1 MNDQLS
7 DQGTGDQGNQ
17 NNDGNDLGWRS
28 ALPDNLKN
36 HDYVKDFTKPGDAIQ
51 AFVDLKTEAG
61 SMLRIPGENATDD
74 ERSAFLN
81 KLGRPENPDAYT
93 LTKPENMPEGL
104 YSEDTEKVFRTV
116 FHEAGL
122 NDTSAQK
129 LWGKY
134 HEMAMEGHKIQA
146 QKEKEASE
154 KAVNDLRDIWTGDKF
169 NQNVETAHR
178 AFSGLFEKAE
188 DQEAAKAFLAETKVG
203 NLEIGNHPM
212 FLKLFHRVGSI
223 VGDDSMNFG
232 RGVVDGSGM
241 TDEEAAQKRFPNT
254 KFK

>member
-1 MNDQLS
+1 QK
-7 DQGTGDQGNQ
+7 
-17 NNDGNDLGWRS
+17 NDGNELGWRS

-36 HDYVKDFTKPGDAIQ
+36 HDDVKDFTKPGDAIQ
-51 AFVDLKTEAG
+51 AFVDLKKEAG
-61 SMLRIPGENATDD
+61 SMLKVPGDDATDD
-74 ERSAFLN
+74 ERSTFLN

-93 LTKPENMPEGL
+93 LNKPEGL
-104 YSEDTEKVFRTV
+104 PEGVYSEDTEKVFRTI

-122 NDTSAQK
+122 NDDAAQK

-134 HEMAMEGHKIQA
+134 HEMATEGQKVQV
-146 QKEKEASE
+146 QKEKEAND
-154 KAVNDLRDIWTGDKF
+154 KAINDLKDVWTGDKF
-169 NQNVETAHR
+169 DQNVETAHR
-178 AFSGLFEKAE
+178 AFSGLFENAE

-232 RGVVDGSGM
+232 RDGGDGSGM
-241 TDEEAAQKRFPNT
+241 SDEDAAKKRFPNT
-254 KFK
+254 KFD